1 MAALPEALIERALAA
16 AVARG
21 ARESPRARELLV
33 SLAGRRL
40 QLQISGAPSFSPTP
54 SATPWGITLESTGT
68 TLRAYRSSAEAPYD
82 ARIIGAPLSLLAL
95 GSGDPQA
102 VIQRGAVRIEGDAA
116 LAQEFRELVAAL
128 KPDPEALLGEVVGR
142 SGAHLLLRA
151 LRGATRWTRGTV
163 WTGVQNLGEYLAHE
177 RGELVSGAQAEHFL
191 RGVDDL
197 REQLDRVAARM
208 AQLERQTRELAGGR
222 EPT

>member
-1 MAALPEALIERALAA
+1 MAAFPDALIERALAA

-21 ARESPRARELLV
+21 ARESPRARELLLN
-33 SLAGRRL
+33 LAGRRL
-40 QLQISGAPSFSPTP
+40 QVQIGGAFSLASTP
-54 SATPWGITLESTGT
+54 SPAPWGITLESTGT
-68 TLRAYRSSAEAPYD
+68 TLRAYRSSADTPYD

-95 GSGDPQA
+95 SSADPQA
-102 VIQRGAVRIEGDAA
+102 VMQRGAVRIEGDAA
-116 LAQEFRELVAAL
+116 LAQQFRELVAAL
-128 KPDPEALLGEVVGR
+128 KPDLEALMAEVMGR

-151 LRGATRWTRGTV
+151 LRGASRWTRGTV
-163 WTGVQNLGEYLAHE
+163 WTGVQNVGEYLAHE
-177 RGELVSGAQAEHFL
+177 RGEVVSGAQAEHFL